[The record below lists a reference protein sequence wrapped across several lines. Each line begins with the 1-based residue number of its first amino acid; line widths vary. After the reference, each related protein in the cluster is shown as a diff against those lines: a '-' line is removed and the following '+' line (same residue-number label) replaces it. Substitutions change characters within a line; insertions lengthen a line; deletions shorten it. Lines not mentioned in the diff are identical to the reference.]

1 MISVQLSVVRLTF
14 PSIEHSYKYI
24 FIWSHLSLAEISLV
38 LVDKALTGTLEMLFT
53 LSVYSI

>member
-1 MISVQLSVVRLTF
+1 MVRLTF